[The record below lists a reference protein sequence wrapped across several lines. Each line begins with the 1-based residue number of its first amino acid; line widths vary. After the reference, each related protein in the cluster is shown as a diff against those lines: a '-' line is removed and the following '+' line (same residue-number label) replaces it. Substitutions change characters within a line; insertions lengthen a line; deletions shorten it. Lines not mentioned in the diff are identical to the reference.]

1 MGLLFIIAAT
11 VLTVSCTKENG
22 GTPRNPNGGSSG
34 NSNSLSGTT
43 WTAPYGSDELFLIK
57 FTSNSQCES
66 YFADRNLNFV
76 RSARQGSYTVSGSTV
91 TFTGIEFVHMY
102 MVYELHSGTI
112 SGNFMNTKGENYTS
126 TTSGGESVHYEW
138 DKTWNKR

>member
-1 MGLLFIIAAT
+1 MGLLFYIAAT
-11 VLTVSCTKENG
+11 VMMVSCTKENG
-22 GTPRNPNGGSSG
+22 DTSRNTNGGTSE

-57 FTSNSQCES
+57 FTSNTKCES

-76 RSARQGSYTVSGSTV
+76 RSAKQGSYKVSGSTV
-91 TFTGIEFVHMY
+91 SFYGIEFVHIY
-102 MVYELHSGTI
+102 MVYKLQSGTI

-126 TTSGGESVHYEW
+126 TTSGGEGVHYEW
-138 DKTWNKR
+138 NKTWNKH